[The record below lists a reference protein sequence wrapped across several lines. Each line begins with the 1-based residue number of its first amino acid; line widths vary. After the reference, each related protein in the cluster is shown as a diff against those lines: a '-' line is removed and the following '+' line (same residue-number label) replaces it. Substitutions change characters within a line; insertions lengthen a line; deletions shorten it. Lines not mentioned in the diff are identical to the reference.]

1 MKTRH
6 RACRVVFAAIVV
18 LAGVTAVSAD
28 PAPELRWQPVGS
40 SDSFQIIDNTGTPGT
55 PSEILIPVGNITVT
69 IELKVSGWGLAP
81 GNPVLGAYQGTL
93 NSAASYDN
101 GVGATIGPLNPLTN
115 DGGFMDLSRPDFVF
129 FGISPLVNAGTFS
142 LDYEWGSTC
151 MGAFPSDDGT
161 IKYGGTL
168 ILDLPAG
175 AKGTYEIQ
183 LNPDPAKTFMNN
195 GIAEQIPGMAITPA
209 LVTVVTGKCCYNI
222 GDISLPCADG
232 ITEAECDMLTDPGRV
247 YTFFRDG
254 LCPPAG
260 SYCCN
265 CSYDGDCN
273 DGNDC
278 TLDWCGVGA
287 ECYCHT
293 DPIYDV
299 ATECCDPAGAA
310 LTPIDDGL
318 PCTED
323 VCDPNTG
330 EVAHNALPADSSCDD
345 GNPCSVDDVCDGTTG
360 TTACSGSTPEAAMI
374 ACPGGDFQCPAGW
387 FCEMDPIQ
395 PMFGYCDCS
404 LETPLCIGFDGVC
417 YEEGDPVIASVAIG
431 AGSAIVTSGQFL
443 MTYDP
448 TCLEFVEIGPCEG
461 DGKFLTVVDYWVD
474 EIAGKIWY
482 AVLAYNDGDHTTNY
496 GTVGPYDLACIEFV
510 KLGNCEPCD
519 VCLISENPYNTL
531 LGDYHG
537 ENVPLDNCGCSA
549 GIVLDGEVTIVCPSG
564 ADVNV
569 DCGVVDAEVLWDP
582 PYAEDECLGALDV
595 VCIAEHDGGLPISQ
609 DMIMHGGNFPQGTT
623 FFECSAENECGSYD
637 RCLWWVTVS
646 DKQTLDVEVDLSP
659 AVVPNLTRCIM
670 FDLIYN
676 CAAPQTVCAEVTF
689 GPPYNFPNHGTA
701 TLDVDKGNF
710 ECVEARDPLHTLRSF
725 SDIECDEVTG
735 NWKVVFKGDPLT
747 GGNWLVPGSLDFYQV
762 GDNGPNHVDALDFG
776 VYMWQLGADY
786 GTGDTACGA
795 DCALG
800 SFANADLNG
809 DGMVDAIDFGII
821 ENNFMAQSKLGCCGY
836 ATAGAFEPVLDIS
849 VKELIRDGRGELA
862 AGDINNDGRLNLDD
876 MALYAQGGVQITKAK
891 RIR

>member
-18 LAGVTAVSAD
+18 LAGVTAASAD
-28 PAPELRWQPVGS
+28 PAPELRFEPISADGPYS
-40 SDSFQIIDNTGTPGT
+40 IIDNLGTVGT
-55 PSEILIPVGNITVT
+55 PSEILLPGGGVTVT

-93 NSAASYDN
+93 NSAASYNN
-101 GVGATIGPLNPLTN
+101 GVGATIGPLNPLTE
-115 DGGFMDLSRPDFVF
+115 DGCYIDYDRPDFVY
-129 FGISPLVNAGTFS
+129 FGLMPPPPWPSGT
-142 LDYEWGSTC
+142 LDYEWGATC
-151 MGAFPSDDGT
+151 MGSFPHDPGT
-161 IKYGGTL
+161 IQYGGTL
-168 ILDLPAG
+168 VLDLPAG

-183 LNPDPAKTFMNN
+183 LNPNPAKTFMNN
-195 GIAEQIPGMAITPA
+195 GIAELIPGLVTTPA
-209 LVTVVTGKCCYNI
+209 LVTVPTGKCCY
-222 GDISLPCADG
+222 DVSLGGPCADG
-232 ITEAECDMLTDPGRV
+232 ITEVECDALCTPGMPYIFTPGEVCDPS
-247 YTFFRDG
+247 D
-254 LCPPAG
+254 PKD
-260 SYCCN
+260 CCE
-265 CSYDGDCN
+265 CDHDSDCN
-273 DGNDC
+273 RGSACESHYCNAC
-278 TLDWCGVGA
+278 KCFYTLN
-287 ECYCHT
+287 
-293 DPIYDV
+293 YDD
-299 ATECCDPAGAA
+299 AADCCDPSDGG
-310 LTPIDDGL
+310 LTVIDDGL
-318 PCTED
+318 ACTD
-323 VCDPNTG
+323 DICDPDTG
-330 EVAHNALPADSSCDD
+330 NVTHNVLPEGASCDD
-345 GNPCSVDDVCDGTTG
+345 GNPCSIDDVCDGTADP
-360 TTACSGSTPEAAMI
+360 TACAGGFPADEMI
-374 ACPGGDFQCPAGW
+374 ACTELADCPAGW
-387 FCEMDPIQ
+387 FCETEDTSS
-395 PMFGYCDCS
+395 PMYGYCDCR
-404 LETPLCIGFDGVC
+404 LETPLCIEFDSVC
-417 YEEGDPVIASVAIG
+417 YEEGDTVTASVHIEVG
-431 AGSAIVTSGQFL
+431 TAIVTTGQFL

-448 TCLEFVEIGPCEG
+448 ECLEFVEIGPCE
-461 DGKFLTVVDYWVD
+461 DDDKFLTVVDSWVD
-474 EIAGKIWY
+474 EVAGKIWY
-482 AVLAYNDGDHTTNY
+482 AVLAADDPIAPNE

-510 KLGNCEPCD
+510 KLGGCDPCE
-519 VCLISENPYNTL
+519 VCFISENPYNTL

-549 GIVLDGEVTIVCPSG
+549 GIVLDGEVTIVCPAG
-564 ADVNV
+564 ANVNV
-569 DCGVVDAEVLWDP
+569 DCGVLDAEVLWDP

-595 VCIAEHDGGLPISQ
+595 VCAAQHDGGLPISQ

-623 FFECSAENECGSYD
+623 FFECSAENECGSYE

-701 TLDVDKGNF
+701 TLDIDKGNF

-795 DCALG
+795 DCARG

-809 DGMVDAIDFGII
+809 DGVVDAIDFGII

-836 ATAGAFEPVLDIS
+836 ATADAFEPVLDIS

>member
-6 RACRVVFAAIVV
+6 RAGRVVFAAIVV
-18 LAGVTAVSAD
+18 LAGVTAASAD

-40 SDSFQIIDNTGTPGT
+40 SEVFQIIDNTGTPGT
-55 PSEILIPVGNITVT
+55 PSEILIPAGSVTVT
-69 IELKVSGWGLAP
+69 LELKVSGWGAAP
-81 GNPVLGAYQGTL
+81 GDPVLGAYQGTL

-101 GVGATIGPLNPLTN
+101 GVGATIGPLNPFTE
-115 DGGFMDLSRPDFVF
+115 DGCFIDVTRADFVY
-129 FGISPLVNAGTFS
+129 FGYPIPLSDPWVGT
-142 LDYEWGSTC
+142 LDYEFGWTV
-151 MGAFPSDDGT
+151 MGDFPHDDGE

-183 LNPDPAKTFMNN
+183 LYPDPAKTFMNDGEAN
-195 GIAEQIPGMAITPA
+195 LIPGTVITPA
-209 LVTVVTGKCCYNI
+209 LVTVVTGQCCYNL
-222 GDISLPCADG
+222 GDRPPPCADS
-232 ITEAECDMLTDPGRV
+232 ITEAECDMLTGVGRAYMFFPGDDCTTRGCGFDCV
-247 YTFFRDG
+247 DDHGCNDYNACTDDWCDVRTS
-254 LCPPAG
+254 LCYNDVNYNVG
-260 SYCCN
+260 VECCN
-265 CSYDGDCN
+265 TTWGTITMLN
-273 DGNDC
+273 
-278 TLDWCGVGA
+278 
-287 ECYCHT
+287 
-293 DPIYDV
+293 
-299 ATECCDPAGAA
+299 
-310 LTPIDDGL
+310 DGL
-318 PCTED
+318 PCTRD
-323 VCDPNTG
+323 FCDPDTG
-330 EVAHNALPADSSCDD
+330 DAVHAVMAVGAACDD
-345 GNPCSVDDVCDGTTG
+345 GNPCSIDDVCDGTADP
-360 TTACSGSTPEAAMI
+360 TACAGGFPADEMI
-374 ACPGGDFQCPAGW
+374 ACTELAHCPTGW
-387 FCEMDPIQ
+387 FCETEDTSS
-395 PMFGYCDCS
+395 PMYGYCDCN
-404 LETPLCIGFDGVC
+404 LETPLCIEFDEIC
-417 YEEGDPVIASVAIG
+417 YEEGDPVTAAVHIG
-431 AGSAIVTSGQFL
+431 VGTETVTTGQFL

-448 TCLEFVEIGPCEG
+448 ACLEFVEIGPCEG
-461 DGKFLTVVDYWVD
+461 DDKFLTVVDYWVD

-482 AVLAYNDGDHTTNY
+482 AVLAANDPITPNE

-623 FFECSAENECGSYD
+623 FFECSAENECGSYE